1 MTDTMNAY
9 QCTTLYLQY
18 TCLTSKIKMKW
29 TTAVLVFDESE
40 YGLFPYFCSTTKVL
54 HCMTLHK
61 SQAEIKALSNL
72 NTM

>member
-9 QCTTLYLQY
+9 QCTLYLQY
-18 TCLTSKIKMKW
+18 TCLISKIKMKW
-29 TTAVLVFDESE
+29 TTVLVFDESE

-72 NTM
+72 STM

>member
-1 MTDTMNAY
+1 MNSMKP
-9 QCTTLYLQY
+9 LYY
-18 TCLTSKIKMKW
+18 YG
-29 TTAVLVFDESE
+29 ALVFDDSE
-40 YGLFPYFCSTTKVL
+40 YGLFPTFALLLRLQVL

>member
-1 MTDTMNAY
+1 MHTNVLLCICNTHV
-9 QCTTLYLQY
+9 LHLR
-18 TCLTSKIKMKW
+18 KIKMKW
-29 TTAVLVFDESE
+29 TTVVLVFDESE